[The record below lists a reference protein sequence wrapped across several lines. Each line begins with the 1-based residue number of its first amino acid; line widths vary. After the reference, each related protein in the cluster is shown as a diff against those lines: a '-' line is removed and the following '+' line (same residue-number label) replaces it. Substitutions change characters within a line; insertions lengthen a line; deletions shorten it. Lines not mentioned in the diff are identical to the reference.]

1 MLKGR
6 AWTLATH
13 LIINYKTGHLRCDA
27 HSMLPFFFFFSGKLE
42 VHSFSVIKFKKKCNS
57 PDVLSQPFFK
67 TNNVLV
73 LKCISDLVSRA
84 GCEIR
89 LYRFLIVNTCCL
101 VILRSM
107 DLFAIGEARI
117 AVQDRHMTPES
128 RFRSF
133 KCNGS
138 SS

>member
-1 MLKGR
+1 MVVRFLFVNDLLSILFTI
-6 AWTLATH
+6 AWWPSAGKELSSWLSALA
-13 LIINYKTGHLRCDA
+13 
-27 HSMLPFFFFFSGKLE
+27 
-42 VHSFSVIKFKKKCNS
+42 
-57 PDVLSQPFFK
+57 
-67 TNNVLV
+67 VLV

-133 KCNGS
+133 KRNGAYNHRL
-138 SS
+138 